1 VETYNGEIIYTMKKT
16 DEMIG
21 RLVKFIK
28 TNPEYSLWILSSM
41 GQQAVEAKEISTDL
55 FVTNAKK
62 FMDNFD
68 LGSVYYELKPS
79 MVPQFNVQIHV
90 DKRKEFEDKLAT
102 FRINGMQIHSRLK
115 AEGFYS
121 LDIGFPNLDESKI
134 KIELM
139 GQVIP
144 LEHSGMENVK
154 IQDRCGATAYHIPE
168 GSFIIYAPAKGLN
181 GNDVASVSTTDIAP
195 TILRNFNV
203 AVPGYMKKGISL
215 SK

>member
-1 VETYNGEIIYTMKKT
+1 
-16 DEMIG
+16 
-21 RLVKFIK
+21 
-28 TNPEYSLWILSSM
+28 
-41 GQQAVEAKEISTDL
+41 
-55 FVTNAKK
+55 
-62 FMDNFD
+62 MDNFD
-68 LGSVYYELKPS
+68 LGSAYYELKPS
-79 MVPQFNVQIHV
+79 MVPQFNVQVHV

-154 IQDRCGATAYHIPE
+154 IQGQVWCNSLSYSAR
-168 GSFIIYAPAKGLN
+168 IIYHLC
-181 GNDVASVSTTDIAP
+181 T
-195 TILRNFNV
+195 
-203 AVPGYMKKGISL
+203 
-215 SK
+215 SKRS